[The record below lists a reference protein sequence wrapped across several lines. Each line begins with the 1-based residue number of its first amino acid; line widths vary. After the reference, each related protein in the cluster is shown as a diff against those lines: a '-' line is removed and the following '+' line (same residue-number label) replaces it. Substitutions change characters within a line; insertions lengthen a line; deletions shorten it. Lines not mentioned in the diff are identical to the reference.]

1 MTFKSLLAVT
11 VAALAVQGAAIAS
24 DDAATDSAKSMAI
37 AADKIAAVDQSGI
50 ATQPAKGRVKPHN
63 HNEFHKQG
71 APAADTPPAVAGAGK
86 PLHDHGK
93 MHKQQ

>member
-1 MTFKSLLAVT
+1 MTSKLLLAAI
-11 VAALAVQGAAIAS
+11 VAAFAVQAGAIAS
-24 DDAATDSAKSMAI
+24 DDATKDAAKSMAI
-37 AADKIAAVDQSGI
+37 AVDQSGI
-50 ATQPAKGRVKPHN
+50 ATQPAKGRVKPHI

-71 APAADTPPAVAGAGK
+71 APAADTLPAVAGAGK

>member
-1 MTFKSLLAVT
+1 MTYKLLLAAI
-11 VAALAVQGAAIAS
+11 VAAFAVQAAAIAS
-24 DDAATDSAKSMAI
+24 DDATKDAAKSTAIVVDQSAI
-37 AADKIAAVDQSGI
+37 AA
-50 ATQPAKGRVKPHN
+50 QPARDRVKPHN

-71 APAADTPPAVAGAGK
+71 APAARALPAVAGAAK

>member
-1 MTFKSLLAVT
+1 MNSKLLLAAI
-11 VAALAVQGAAIAS
+11 VAAFAVQAAAIAS
-24 DDAATDSAKSMAI
+24 DDATKDSANSMAV
-37 AADKIAAVDQSGI
+37 AADSIGGAAQSGI
-50 ATQPAKGRVKPHN
+50 ATQPAKGRIKPHN

-71 APAADTPPAVAGAGK
+71 APASDTPLAVGGAGK

>member
-1 MTFKSLLAVT
+1 MTSKLLLAAI
-11 VAALAVQGAAIAS
+11 VAAFAVQAGAIAS
-24 DDAATDSAKSMAI
+24 AGATKDAAKSMAI
-37 AADKIAAVDQSGI
+37 AVDQSGI
-50 ATQPAKGRVKPHN
+50 AAQPAKGRVKPHN

-71 APAADTPPAVAGAGK
+71 APAADTLPAVAGLVK

>member
-1 MTFKSLLAVT
+1 MTSKLLLAAI
-11 VAALAVQGAAIAS
+11 VAAFAVPSAAIAV
-24 DDAATDSAKSMAI
+24 
-37 AADKIAAVDQSGI
+37 DKIAGVDQSGI
-50 ATQPAKGRVKPHN
+50 TTQPAKARVKPHN

-71 APAADTPPAVAGAGK
+71 APAVDTLPAIAGAGK

>member
-1 MTFKSLLAVT
+1 MTSKLLLAAI
-11 VAALAVQGAAIAS
+11 VAAFAVQAAAIAA
-24 DDAATDSAKSMAI
+24 DDAAADSAKSMAI
-37 AADKIAAVDQSGI
+37 AGVDQSGI

-71 APAADTPPAVAGAGK
+71 APAAETLPAIAGARK

>member
-1 MTFKSLLAVT
+1 MTFKLLLAAI
-11 VAALAVQGAAIAS
+11 VAAFAVQAAAFAS
-24 DDAATDSAKSMAI
+24 DDATRDAATSATI
-37 AADKIAAVDQSGI
+37 ALDQSGI
-50 ATQPAKGRVKPHN
+50 AAQPAKARVKPHN

-71 APAADTPPAVAGAGK
+71 APASDTLPAVTGAGK